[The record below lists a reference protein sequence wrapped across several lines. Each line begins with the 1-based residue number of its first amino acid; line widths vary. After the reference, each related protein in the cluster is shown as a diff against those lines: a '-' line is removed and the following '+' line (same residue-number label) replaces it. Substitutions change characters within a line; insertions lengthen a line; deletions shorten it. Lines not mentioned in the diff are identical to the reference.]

1 MFLKPDPRVTCINF
15 DLLSAYSMF
24 LSSKNFLNKSISNR
38 KRPYFRAHRLTA
50 VIASAMFLSACG
62 SMHNPSEGTGDL
74 ISAESRAS
82 GRAIPTSREAARVA
96 IISDRMQTEV
106 DTLEHP
112 DIWTRI
118 VAGLEFSQEHDNVR
132 IQRQIDFYAENADFI
147 QTVTDRSSPFI
158 FEIVEELDRRGMPLE
173 LALLPIVESAYNPN
187 ASAPGNTVGLWQIL
201 GSTGRSL
208 GLKQD
213 WWYDGRRD
221 PIASTNAAL
230 DYLSTLYERFDQDWL
245 LALAAYNT
253 GQGNV
258 QKAIDHNIRI
268 GRSTDYWSLNLP
280 TVTEVFV
287 PKLIALSRLVA
298 APEQH
303 GVELAFVENKPA
315 FTKVDAGFQI
325 DLSQAAAAAGLESE
339 YLYQLNPGFRQ
350 WATHPDGPHT
360 LLIPITHAD
369 SFIAALH
376 TLEAQPLVT
385 WDHYVV
391 QAGDTLSKIAR
402 DFRTQVSAL
411 QQANGLQG
419 SRIIAGESLLIPRAY
434 NSATPIPAPNA
445 PVYLSSETTS
455 GSPAVLPASP
465 PARYEVRSGDSLW
478 RIANRYKLSV
488 ANLAAWNEINQDAV
502 LKPGQVL
509 SLRAD
514 PVLATSDSIRQDERQ
529 TQYRVRGGDTL
540 ARIARQFGVTVTD
553 IANWNG
559 IGVEDLIHPGQQ
571 LLLVPRRINL
581 N

>member
-1 MFLKPDPRVTCINF
+1 M
-15 DLLSAYSMF
+15 
-24 LSSKNFLNKSISNR
+24 SKS
-38 KRPYFRAHRLTA
+38 KRPSFRTHRLTA
-50 VIASAMFLSACG
+50 VIASTMFLSACG
-62 SMHNPSEGTGDL
+62 SMHNSSENTDEL
-74 ISAESRAS
+74 ITAESRAN
-82 GRAIPTSREAARVA
+82 GRVITINREAARVS
-96 IISDRMQTEV
+96 IPSDTTQTEI
-106 DTLEHP
+106 DSRDHP

-118 VAGLEFSQEHDNVR
+118 VAGSAFSLLHDNNR
-132 IQRQIDFYAENADFI
+132 IQRQIDFYKENSAYLL
-147 QTVTDRSSPFI
+147 TVTDRSSPFI

-187 ASAPGNTVGLWQIL
+187 ATAPGNTVGLWQIL

-221 PIASTNAAL
+221 PIDSTNAAL

-258 QKAIDHNIRI
+258 QKAIDRNVSL
-268 GRSTDYWSLNLP
+268 GRPTDYWSLNLP
-280 TVTEVFV
+280 TVTEEFV
-287 PKLIALSRLVA
+287 PKLIALSRLVS

-303 GVELAFVENKPA
+303 GVEVTLIENKP
-315 FTKVDAGFQI
+315 TVTRIDVGFQI

-369 SFIAALH
+369 TFLAALD
-376 TLEAQPLVT
+376 TLEAQPVVT
-385 WDHYVV
+385 WDRYVV
-391 QAGDTLSKIAR
+391 QPGDTLSKIAQE
-402 DFRTQVSAL
+402 FRTQVTAL

-434 NSATPIPAPNA
+434 NSATPVPTPNA
-445 PVYLSSETTS
+445 PVYLSSDATS
-455 GSPAVLPASP
+455 GHAGVLPASP

-478 RIANRYKLSV
+478 RIANRYKVSV
-488 ANLAAWNEINQDAV
+488 ANLAAWNEIDHDAL

-514 PVLATSDSIRQDERQ
+514 PILAASDVIRPAERE
-529 TQYRVRGGDTL
+529 THYRVRAGDTL
-540 ARIARQFGVTVTD
+540 ARIARQFGVTVAD

-559 IGVEDLIHPGQQ
+559 ISVEDLIHPGQQ
-571 LLLVPRRINL
+571 LLLVPGRTNL

>member
-1 MFLKPDPRVTCINF
+1 
-15 DLLSAYSMF
+15 MF
-24 LSSKNFLNKSISNR
+24 LSSKNFLNKSISTP
-38 KRPYFRAHRLTA
+38 KRPYFRIHRLTA

-62 SMHNPSEGTGDL
+62 SMHNPSEGTDDL

-82 GRAIPTSREAARVA
+82 GRAIARDREAVRVA
-96 IISDRMQTEV
+96 IPSDRAQTEI
-106 DTLEHP
+106 DSRDYL

-118 VAGLEFSQEHDNVR
+118 VAGLEFSLDHDNSR
-132 IQRQIDFYAENADFI
+132 INRQIDFYKESSGYL

-258 QKAIDHNIRI
+258 QKAIDRNVSI
-268 GRSTDYWSLNLP
+268 GRATDYWSLNLP
-280 TVTEVFV
+280 RITEEFV
-287 PKLIALSRLVA
+287 PKLIALSRLIST
-298 APEQH
+298 PEQH
-303 GVELAFVENKPA
+303 GVELTLVENKPA
-315 FTKVDAGFQI
+315 VTKIDVGFQI

-339 YLYQLNPGFRQ
+339 NLYHLNPGFRQ

-369 SFIAALH
+369 NFIAALH
-376 TLEAQPLVT
+376 TLEAQPVVT
-385 WDHYVV
+385 WDRYVV

-455 GSPAVLPASP
+455 GNPAVLPASP
-465 PARYEVRSGDSLW
+465 PARYEIRSGDSLW
-478 RIANRYKLSV
+478 RVASRYNLSV
-488 ANLAAWNEINQDAV
+488 ANLAAWNEIDQDAI
-502 LKPGQVL
+502 LKPGQFL

-514 PVLATSDSIRQDERQ
+514 PVLASSAINRPVERE
-529 TQYRVRGGDTL
+529 THYRVRGGDTL
-540 ARIARQFGVTVTD
+540 ARIARQFGVTVAN
-553 IANWNG
+553 IATWNG
-559 IGVEDLIHPGQQ
+559 IRAEDLIHPGQQ
-571 LLLVPRRINL
+571 LLLILGRTNL